1 MGFIETLLYMYT
13 EYFNPIPLT
22 SHFPL
27 ISLIPFSQLVPQV
40 YFMFFYS
47 NDPVSFVMVMVS
59 IGK

>member
-1 MGFIETLLYMYT
+1 MGFIETLFYMYT
-13 EYFNPIPLT
+13 EYFNPIPLP

-47 NDPVSFVMVMVS
+47 NGPISFIMVS